1 MISCYFCFIRQIS
14 ITTCFINPLVVIA
27 SYHVIELYKGHVIDT
42 SRIENK
48 YGGELYEED
57 KILLLGYSCEP
68 NSILIALIPFGKD
81 RVPDL
86 LPSS

>member
-1 MISCYFCFIRQIS
+1 M
-14 ITTCFINPLVVIA
+14 VIA

>member
-1 MISCYFCFIRQIS
+1 
-14 ITTCFINPLVVIA
+14 VVIA
-27 SYHVIELYKGHVIDT
+27 SYHVIELYKGYVIDT

-57 KILLLGYSCEP
+57 KILLLGYSCDEL
-68 NSILIALIPFGKD
+68 NSILKALIPFGKD

-86 LPSS
+86 LSSS